1 MRVVVV
7 AWIVWCCLFHRF
19 GAAGQGQATPAVCSP
34 ACSCDEDGGADCS
47 GKGLTTVPAGLSA
60 FTCKLDLSMNN
71 ITELPAYVFKNFPY
85 LDELRLAGNDLS
97 FIHPEALSGLH
108 QLKVLMLQ
116 NNQLKTVPSAALKNL
131 HSLQSLRLDANHITA
146 VPEESFKGLQQLR
159 HLWLDDNNLTEVPV
173 GPLRHQANLQA
184 LTLALNR
191 ISHIPDNA
199 FTNLTSLV
207 VLHLHNNRIREIG
220 EDCFTGLVNLETLD
234 LNFNNLMVFPK
245 AIEALPKL
253 KELGFHS
260 NDIASIPEG
269 AFHNNPLLRTIHLYD
284 NPLSFVGA
292 SAFQNLSD
300 LHSLMLRGASMMQ
313 DFPVLTWTNNLESLT
328 LTGTKISSVPTDLCE
343 DLKLLRTLDL
353 SYNEIMELPSF
364 QGCVKL
370 QEISLQHN
378 RIQQIDRDTFQ
389 GLSALRLL
397 DLSRNDITT
406 IHRDAFLSLT
416 TLTNLDLS
424 MNSLTVIPTTGLTGL
439 NQLKLSGNTQM
450 KNILPA
456 KNLPKLRSISVP
468 YAYQCCAFVGCDT
481 MISSSEEN
489 NIKTST
495 DGGDLER
502 ISMVMHCSPSPGA
515 FKPCHHL
522 LGNWMIR
529 LTVWFICLVSLV
541 FNSLVLVATFS
552 PACRTRDH
560 SHSQTPSLSPAR
572 LLMGLLALAN
582 LFTGLYV
589 GVLTV
594 LDFAT
599 WGSFAEFGVWWEMG
613 VGCQIT
619 GALAVFSSEW
629 AVLLLSLAAVE
640 RSVAVRALLRKVMV
654 SPRRSGVAHQGC
666 WRGDRRFR
674 LAAGILGLLAT
685 AAACLPLMSSSES
698 SASPLCL
705 PFAGGE
711 GPALSITVV
720 LVLLN
725 ALAYLFT
732 AAIYTQ
738 LYCHLGRVELAD
750 PEQTGALRH
759 VAWLIFTN
767 CIFFCPVAAFSFA
780 PLLTGSGSTVGG
792 PEIAKSVTLIFFPLP
807 ACLNPVLYVFF
818 SPAFREDWLRLRGRE
833 RVTRG
838 VKAGAGGQGDHGG
851 GGGSGVMDGGFSS
864 QLGFDCGMYSQLCGE
879 TVVCEHCEA
888 ALHARTCSSPS
899 SSAVCRHLVKS
910 HSCPTLMAGAAVCQ
924 RAEGYW
930 ANSSTP
936 SAQSEYADE
945 GDSFVSDSSDQVQ
958 ACSRACFCQ
967 SRGLPLVHYSY
978 NIPRVKD

>member
-1 MRVVVV
+1 MRVDLL
-7 AWIVWCCLFHRF
+7 WMCLWCFLRP
-19 GAAGQGQATPAVCSP
+19 GAAGQGQSAAVCSP
-34 ACSCDEDGGADCS
+34 SCSCDEDGGADCS
-47 GKGLTTVPAGLSA
+47 GRGLTTVPAGLRA
-60 FTCKLDLSMNN
+60 FTYYLDLSMNN
-71 ITELPAYVFKNFPY
+71 ITELPALVFKNFPY
-85 LDELRLAGNDLS
+85 LEELRLAGNDLS

-116 NNQLKTVPSAALKNL
+116 NNQLKTVPSASLKTL
-131 HSLQSLRLDANHITA
+131 LSLQSLRLDANHITT
-146 VPEESFKGLQQLR
+146 VPEDSFEGLQQLR

-173 GPLRHQANLQA
+173 GSLRHQANLQA

-191 ISHIPDNA
+191 ISYIPDNA
-199 FTNLTSLV
+199 FANLTSLV
-207 VLHLHNNRIREIG
+207 VLHLHNNRIKAIG
-220 EDCFTGLVNLETLD
+220 DTCFSGLVNLETLD

-245 AIEALPKL
+245 AIAALAKL

-269 AFHNNPLLRTIHLYD
+269 AFRNNPLLRTIHLYD
-284 NPLSFVGA
+284 NPLSLVGP

-300 LHSLMLRGASMMQ
+300 LHSLMLRGAGMMQ
-313 DFPVLTWTNNLESLT
+313 DFPILTWTNNLESLT
-328 LTGTKISSVPTDLCE
+328 LSGTQISFIPAELCE
-343 DLKLLRTLDL
+343 NLKLLRSLDL
-353 SYNEIMELPSF
+353 SYNVIKELPSF
-364 QGCVKL
+364 QGCIRL
-370 QEISLQHN
+370 HEMSFQHN

-389 GLSALRLL
+389 GLSELSLL
-397 DLSRNDITT
+397 DLSRNEIRV

-416 TLTNLDLS
+416 ALTNLDLS
-424 MNSLTVIPTTGLTGL
+424 MNSLAVIPTSGLSSL
-439 NQLKLSGNTQM
+439 SQLKLSGNLQM
-450 KNILPA
+450 KNGLTA

-468 YAYQCCAFVGCDT
+468 YAYQCCAFVGCDSLT
-481 MISSSEEN
+481 GSSEEN
-489 NIKTST
+489 DPKNSAGEE
-495 DGGDLER
+495 DVER
-502 ISMVMHCSPSPGA
+502 ISMIMHCSPSPGA
-515 FKPCHHL
+515 FKPCEHL

-552 PACRTRDH
+552 PTRRAAAGYAH
-560 SHSQTPSLSPAR
+560 SPAAPLSPAR

-582 LFTGLYV
+582 LLTGLYV
-589 GVLTV
+589 GVLSA
-594 LDFAT
+594 LDVAT

-613 VGCQIT
+613 PGCQVT

-640 RSVAVRALLRKVMV
+640 RSVAVRAILGKVMM
-654 SPRRSGVAHQGC
+654 SPGRNAGGRRGC
-666 WRGDRRFR
+666 WRKGRRFG
-674 LAAGILGLLAT
+674 LAAGLLGLLA
-685 AAACLPLMSSSES
+685 AAGACLPLLTLGDQ

-711 GPALSITVV
+711 SPALSVTVA

-732 AAIYTQ
+732 AAVYTH

-780 PLLTGSGSTVGG
+780 PLLTGSAAGG

-818 SPAFREDWLRLRGRE
+818 SPAFREDWLRIRGASTGE
-833 RVTRG
+833 
-838 VKAGAGGQGDHGG
+838 VKAGAEGHGDAG
-851 GGGSGVMDGGFSS
+851 GGGSELTDSGSS
-864 QLGFDCGMYSQLCGE
+864 THLGFDCGMYSQLCGE
-879 TVVCEHCEA
+879 TLVCDQCEA
-888 ALHARTCSSPS
+888 ALRARTCSSPS
-899 SSAVCRHLVKS
+899 SSAVCRHLMKS
-910 HSCPTLMAGAAVCQ
+910 HSCPTLLAGAAVCQ
-924 RAEGYW
+924 RAEGFW
-930 ANSSTP
+930 AESSTP

-958 ACSRACFCQ
+958 ACGRACFCQ

-978 NIPRVKD
+978 NMPRVND

>member
-1 MRVVVV
+1 MRVDLFWVCL
-7 AWIVWCCLFHRF
+7 WCLLRP
-19 GAAGQGQATPAVCSP
+19 GAAGQGQSTAVCSP
-34 ACSCDEDGGADCS
+34 SCSCDGDGGADCS
-47 GKGLTTVPAGLSA
+47 GRGLTTVPSGLST
-60 FTCKLDLSMNN
+60 FTYYLDLSMNN

-85 LDELRLAGNDLS
+85 LEELRLAGNDLS

-116 NNQLKTVPSAALKNL
+116 NNQLKTVPSAALNNL
-131 HSLQSLRLDANHITA
+131 HSLQSLRLDANHITM
-146 VPEESFKGLQQLR
+146 VPDNSFEGLQQLR

-173 GPLRHQANLQA
+173 GCLRHQANLQA

-191 ISHIPDNA
+191 ILYIPDNA
-199 FTNLTSLV
+199 FANLTSLV
-207 VLHLHNNRIREIG
+207 VLYVLSKNHCDFLCPSLSR
-220 EDCFTGLVNLETLD
+220 D

-260 NDIASIPEG
+260 NGIASIPEG

-313 DFPVLTWTNNLESLT
+313 DFPILTLTNNLESLT
-328 LTGTKISSVPTDLCE
+328 LSGTKISSIPADLCE

-353 SYNEIMELPSF
+353 SYNEIQRLPSL
-364 QGCVKL
+364 QGCVRL
-370 QEISLQHN
+370 QEISFQNNH
-378 RIQQIDRDTFQ
+378 IKQIDRDTFQ

-397 DLSRNDITT
+397 DLSINEIDV

-416 TLTNLDLS
+416 ALTNLDLS
-424 MNSLTVIPTTGLTGL
+424 KNSLTVIPTSGLSSL
-439 NQLKLSGNTQM
+439 SQLKLSQNPQM
-450 KNILPA
+450 KNVLTA
-456 KNLPKLRSISVP
+456 KNLPKLSLCS
-468 YAYQCCAFVGCDT
+468 C
-481 MISSSEEN
+481 S
-489 NIKTST
+489 
-495 DGGDLER
+495 GGEDVER
-502 ISMVMHCSPSPGA
+502 ISMIMHCSPSPGA
-515 FKPCHHL
+515 FKPCEHL

-541 FNSLVLVATFS
+541 FNGLRGSGHPHAS
-552 PACRTRDH
+552 PPA
-560 SHSQTPSLSPAR
+560 LSPPR
-572 LLMGLLALAN
+572 LLMGLLAAAN
-582 LFTGLYV
+582 LLTGLYV

-594 LDFAT
+594 LDIAT

-613 VGCQIT
+613 AGCRVT

-629 AVLLLSLAAVE
+629 SVLLLSLAAVE
-640 RSVAVRALLRKVMV
+640 RSVAVRMILGKVMM
-654 SPRRSGVAHQGC
+654 SPRRSGGAHRGC
-666 WRGDRRFR
+666 LRGDRRFN
-674 LAAGILGLLAT
+674 LAAGLLGLLA
-685 AAACLPLMSSSES
+685 AAGAGLTLLTFGRHSS
-698 SASPLCL
+698 SPLCL

-711 GPALSITVV
+711 SPALSVTVV

-732 AAIYTQ
+732 AAVYTQ

-780 PLLTGSGSTVGG
+780 PLLTGSTAGG

-818 SPAFREDWLRLRGRE
+818 SPAFREDWMRLRGR
-833 RVTRG
+833 
-838 VKAGAGGQGDHGG
+838 
-851 GGGSGVMDGGFSS
+851 GGSGREAKSG
-864 QLGFDCGMYSQLCGE
+864 LGFDCGVYSQLCGE
-879 TVVCEHCEA
+879 AVVCEQCEA
-888 ALHARTCSSPS
+888 ALRARTCSSPS
-899 SSAVCRHLVKS
+899 SAAAAACRHLVKS
-910 HSCPTLMAGAAVCQ
+910 HSCPTLLAGAPVCA
-924 RAEGYW
+924 RSEGFW
-930 ANSSTP
+930 ADGGTP

-958 ACSRACFCQ
+958 ACGRACFCQ

>member
-1 MRVVVV
+1 MRVDLL
-7 AWIVWCCLFHRF
+7 WMCLWCFLRP
-19 GAAGQGQATPAVCSP
+19 GAAGQGQSAAVCSP
-34 ACSCDEDGGADCS
+34 SCSCDEDGGADCS
-47 GKGLTTVPAGLSA
+47 GRGLTTVPAGLRA
-60 FTCKLDLSMNN
+60 FTYYLDLSMNN
-71 ITELPAYVFKNFPY
+71 ITELPALVFKNFPY
-85 LDELRLAGNDLS
+85 LEELRLAGNDLS

-116 NNQLKTVPSAALKNL
+116 NNQLKTVPSASLKTL
-131 HSLQSLRLDANHITA
+131 LSLQSLRLDANHITT
-146 VPEESFKGLQQLR
+146 VPEDSFEGLQQLR

-173 GPLRHQANLQA
+173 GSLRHQANLQA

-191 ISHIPDNA
+191 ISYIPDNA
-199 FTNLTSLV
+199 FANLTSLV
-207 VLHLHNNRIREIG
+207 VLHLHNNRIKAIG
-220 EDCFTGLVNLETLD
+220 DTCFSGLVNLET
-234 LNFNNLMVFPK
+234 
-245 AIEALPKL
+245 
-253 KELGFHS
+253 LGFHS

-269 AFHNNPLLRTIHLYD
+269 AFRNNPLLRTIHLYD
-284 NPLSFVGA
+284 NPLSLVGP

-300 LHSLMLRGASMMQ
+300 LHSLMLRGAGMMQ
-313 DFPVLTWTNNLESLT
+313 DFPILTWTNNLESLT
-328 LTGTKISSVPTDLCE
+328 LSGTQISFIPAELCE
-343 DLKLLRTLDL
+343 NLKLLRSLDL
-353 SYNEIMELPSF
+353 SYNVIKELPSF
-364 QGCVKL
+364 QGCIRL
-370 QEISLQHN
+370 HEMSFQHN

-389 GLSALRLL
+389 GLSELSLL
-397 DLSRNDITT
+397 DLSRNEIRV

-416 TLTNLDLS
+416 ALTNLDLS
-424 MNSLTVIPTTGLTGL
+424 MNSLAVIPTSGLSSL
-439 NQLKLSGNTQM
+439 SQLKLSGNLQM
-450 KNILPA
+450 KNGLTA

-468 YAYQCCAFVGCDT
+468 YAYQCCAFVGCDSLT
-481 MISSSEEN
+481 GSSEEN
-489 NIKTST
+489 DPKNSAGEE
-495 DGGDLER
+495 DVER
-502 ISMVMHCSPSPGA
+502 ISMIMHCSPSPGA
-515 FKPCHHL
+515 FKPCEHL

-552 PACRTRDH
+552 P
-560 SHSQTPSLSPAR
+560 TPR

-582 LFTGLYV
+582 LLTGLYV
-589 GVLTV
+589 GVLTA
-594 LDFAT
+594 LDVAT

-613 VGCQIT
+613 PGCQVT

-640 RSVAVRALLRKVMV
+640 RSVAVRAILGKVMM
-654 SPRRSGVAHQGC
+654 SPGRNAGGRRGC
-666 WRGDRRFR
+666 WRKGRRFG
-674 LAAGILGLLAT
+674 LAAGLLGLLA
-685 AAACLPLMSSSES
+685 AAGACLPLLTLGDQ

-711 GPALSITVV
+711 SPALSVTVA

-732 AAIYTQ
+732 AAVYTH

-780 PLLTGSGSTVGG
+780 PLLTGSAAGG

-818 SPAFREDWLRLRGRE
+818 SPAFREDWLRIRGASTGE
-833 RVTRG
+833 
-838 VKAGAGGQGDHGG
+838 VKAGAEGHGDAG
-851 GGGSGVMDGGFSS
+851 GGGSELTDSGSS
-864 QLGFDCGMYSQLCGE
+864 THLGFDCGMYSQLCGE
-879 TVVCEHCEA
+879 TLVCDQCEA
-888 ALHARTCSSPS
+888 ALRARTCSSPS
-899 SSAVCRHLVKS
+899 SSAVCRHLMKS
-910 HSCPTLMAGAAVCQ
+910 HSCPTLLAGAAVCQ
-924 RAEGYW
+924 RAEGFW
-930 ANSSTP
+930 AESSTP

-958 ACSRACFCQ
+958 ACGRACFCQ

-978 NIPRVKD
+978 NMPRVND